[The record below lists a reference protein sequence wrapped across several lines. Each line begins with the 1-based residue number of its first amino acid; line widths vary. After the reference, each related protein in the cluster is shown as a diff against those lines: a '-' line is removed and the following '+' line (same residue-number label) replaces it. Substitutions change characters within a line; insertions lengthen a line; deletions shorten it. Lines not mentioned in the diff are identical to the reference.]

1 MKAKYL
7 SLAAALTC
15 AQAFAADVGISVSI
29 GQPGFYGQIDIGHAP
44 RPQLI
49 YAEPVIVERVVHE
62 ERPPLYLY
70 VPPGHAKHW
79 ERHCHEYHACG
90 ERVYFVDED
99 WYNTVY
105 APRYRE
111 RHEERERYY
120 EDRDDERDEHYQER
134 RERPREVYEER
145 YERQPEARD
154 ERYPQAEYRTPPENR
169 GRNNSKGGKGKHKR
183 KNKDEDDD

>member
-1 MKAKYL
+1 MNAKFL
-7 SLAAALTC
+7 PIAAIAALTC
-15 AQAFAADVGISVSI
+15 AQAFAADVGISISI

-49 YAEPVIVERVVHE
+49 YAEPVVVERVVRE

-79 ERHCHEYHACG
+79 KRHCHEYHACG
-90 ERVYFVDED
+90 ERVYFVDAD

-105 APRYRE
+105 VPRYRE

-120 EDRDDERDEHYQER
+120 EERDEHYQER
-134 RERPREVYEER
+134 RERPRERHEER
-145 YERQPEARD
+145 YEREPEARD
-154 ERYPQAEYRTPPENR
+154 IRYPQAEYRTPPENR
-169 GRNNSKGGKGKHKR
+169 GRDNSKGKHKR
-183 KNKDEDDD
+183 KNKDKSDD